1 MFVLAPIY
9 SWSDQRDSA
18 YRVSPVDDRINGYR
32 EFLINPN
39 RISDLIEGQDTTLA
53 VPTSWFKFFDS
64 HLDRR
69 EKWSYIKAK
78 IAVATI
84 INLTDTAYASLMA
97 TFPIC
102 RNNNPDGLTVDTT
115 LPIACIAYFDRYNP
129 RPTEFVWMVYYNA
142 AFKRREVLVKY
153 NLEQVEDIIETGST
167 TTTSTT
173 TETTE
178 QR

>member
-1 MFVLAPIY
+1 MFILLNVT
-9 SWSDQRDSA
+9 SWADERDSA
-18 YRVSPVDDRINGYR
+18 YRVSPVDETLNGYR
-32 EFLINPN
+32 TFFINPN
-39 RISDLIEGQDTTLA
+39 RISDLIVGQDNSLA
-53 VPTSWFKFFDS
+53 VPRAWFKFFDN

-69 EKWSYIKAK
+69 ERWSYIKAN

-84 INLTDTAYASLMA
+84 IATADTALASTMA

-115 LPIACIAYFDRYNP
+115 LPWSCIAYFDRYNP

-153 NLEQVEDIIETGST
+153 NIEQIEDIAETGST

>member
-1 MFVLAPIY
+1 MFFLGDVY

-18 YRVSPVDDRINGYR
+18 YRVAPTDDRLLGHR
-32 EFLINPN
+32 QFLLNPN
-39 RISDLIEGQDTTLA
+39 RISDLIEGTDTTL
-53 VPTSWFKFFDS
+53 VIPTSWFKFFDN

-69 EKWSYIKAK
+69 ERWSYMKVK
-78 IAVATI
+78 IAVSTI
-84 INLTDTAYASLMA
+84 ITAADTAFFSTMA

-115 LPIACIAYFDRYNP
+115 LPVSCIAYFDRYNP

-153 NLEQVEDIIETGST
+153 SIEEVEDILETGTTST
-167 TTTSTT
+167 TTTSTS
-173 TETTE
+173 ED
-178 QR
+178 R